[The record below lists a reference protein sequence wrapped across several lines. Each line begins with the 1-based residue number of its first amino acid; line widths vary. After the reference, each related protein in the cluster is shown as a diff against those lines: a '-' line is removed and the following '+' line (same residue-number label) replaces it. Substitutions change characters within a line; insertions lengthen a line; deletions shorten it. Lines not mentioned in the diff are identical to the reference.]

1 MCGHKAF
8 RDTATLLAYSDFMM
22 RVEVVVDPRHKGWIE
37 VDMTGEAKELEVKV
51 ALPGCV
57 RKKVT
62 TMLEI

>member
-1 MCGHKAF
+1 MMKA
-8 RDTATLLAYSDFMM
+8 
-22 RVEVVVDPRHKGWIE
+22 EVVVDPRHNEWIE
-37 VDMTGEAKELEVKV
+37 VDTTGEAKESEVKV